1 MLDKMYY
8 KHSTF
13 ATFLNINQ
21 KLLISEEFI
30 FGNFVKYLKK
40 SEIYASIFISSKSR
54 IIETFFVR
62 PVCCRNGGKFSQNGS
77 IRSSLKRM
85 EGAPALN

>member
-8 KHSTF
+8 LHSTF

-30 FGNFVKYLKK
+30 FDNFVKYQKKK
-40 SEIYASIFISSKSR
+40 SEI
-54 IIETFFVR
+54 
-62 PVCCRNGGKFSQNGS
+62 
-77 IRSSLKRM
+77 
-85 EGAPALN
+85 

>member
-30 FGNFVKYLKK
+30 FDNFVKYKKKK
-40 SEIYASIFISSKSR
+40 SEI
-54 IIETFFVR
+54 
-62 PVCCRNGGKFSQNGS
+62 
-77 IRSSLKRM
+77 
-85 EGAPALN
+85 